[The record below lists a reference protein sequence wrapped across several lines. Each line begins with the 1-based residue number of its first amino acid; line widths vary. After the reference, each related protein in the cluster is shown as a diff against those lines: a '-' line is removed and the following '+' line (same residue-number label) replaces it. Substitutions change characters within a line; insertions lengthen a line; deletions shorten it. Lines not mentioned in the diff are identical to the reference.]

1 MRDPRK
7 EERLAREIQRA
18 QLTAALKVRGLFVPQ
33 GSPGWNP
40 DALQNWQ
47 DCSMQTRAALILV
60 QGQLAAERAKQQAA
74 TPKVFGMVLMQS
86 TIADPKQWEE
96 MAAAVSRGQA
106 IEAVATPAPAA
117 EETKP

>member
-1 MRDPRK
+1 M
-7 EERLAREIQRA
+7 REIQRA
-18 QLTAALKVRGLFVPQ
+18 QLTAALRVRGLFVEPGTQ
-33 GSPGWNP
+33 GYNP
-40 DALQNWQ
+40 DASRNWQ

-60 QGQLAAERAKQQAA
+60 QGQLAAERAKQQAI

-86 TIADPKQWEE
+86 TIQDPQKWEE
-96 MAAAVSRGQA
+96 MAANVSRGLA